1 MKNLVT
7 FVFILIVGNCFSQSP
22 IIDINDEDF
31 GTIANAYYKDLDGI
45 YNSLE
50 GTWLYQSGTTSLK
63 IKLRKR
69 EAVLVN
75 GYIPY
80 FEDFL
85 FGEYEYIENGVVKVN
100 TIPLLSHNY
109 TVYNQYNLW
118 SLTVMDN
125 DNIPTCNSC
134 PANTKRVSL
143 NFDEPANDDIGI
155 KAFMFVYKK
164 IENNVEKLIV
174 SFQQESSPIGIK
186 KSNNNQS
193 SVFKKFSLP
202 LGDYVLIKQP

>member
-1 MKNLVT
+1 MKKTLT
-7 FVFILIVGNCFSQSP
+7 IFMLFVALSISAQSP

-31 GTIANAYYKDLDGI
+31 GTISNAYYKDLDGI

-50 GTWLYQSGTTSLK
+50 GTWLYQSGSTLLK

-69 EAVLVN
+69 ESVLVN

-80 FEDFL
+80 YEDFL
-85 FGEYEYIENGVVKVN
+85 FGEYEYIENGVVKVS
-100 TIPLLSHNY
+100 TIPLLSNDY
-109 TVYNQYNLW
+109 IVYNKYNLW
-118 SLTVMDN
+118 SVAIMDN

-134 PANTKRVSL
+134 PTNTKRVCL

-155 KAFMFVYKK
+155 RASMFVYKK

-174 SFQQESSPIGIK
+174 NFQQESSPIGIK
-186 KSNNNQS
+186 KATYHKS

>member
-1 MKNLVT
+1 MKKNLT
-7 FVFILIVGNCFSQSP
+7 IFILFVALSISAQSP

-31 GTIANAYYKDLDGI
+31 GTIPNAYYKDLGGI

-100 TIPLLSHNY
+100 TIPLLSNNY

-118 SLTVMDN
+118 SVAIMDN

-143 NFDEPANDDIGI
+143 DFEEPANDDIGI
-155 KAFMFVYKK
+155 KASLFVYKK

-186 KSNNNQS
+186 KSNNN
-193 SVFKKFSLP
+193 
-202 LGDYVLIKQP
+202 